1 MTLANRLGR
10 GDPTPAGAR
19 EGAPLRRR
27 RERAWLDSGRPVH
40 FLVARRPPEG
50 FRFEPRGL
58 SYLAVR
64 GPAAAGTDAS
74 EDPALWLS
82 EADPVAGSAGDPWVE
97 KLAAN
102 CWFMSGER
110 HRRAGDR
117 EAAVDAYGRAAE
129 AAPRSQSTSHNV
141 GVMLFRM
148 NELEEALEHALRA
161 VEIDPV
167 RTGPYRLA
175 ARILSR
181 LGRPA
186 EADAL
191 RRRAREW
198 ARLP

>member
-1 MTLANRLGR
+1 M
-10 GDPTPAGAR
+10 
-19 EGAPLRRR
+19 
-27 RERAWLDSGRPVH
+27 H

-58 SYLAVR
+58 SYLA
-64 GPAAAGTDAS
+64 AGGRAGAGADTSA
-74 EDPALWLS
+74 DPARWLS
-82 EADPVAGSAGDPWVE
+82 EADPLAGSPEDPWVR

-117 EAAVDAYGRAAE
+117 EAAAAAYERAAE
-129 AAPRSQSTSHNV
+129 TAPGSQSTSFNV
-141 GVMLFRM
+141 SLMLFRM
-148 NELEEALEHALRA
+148 NELEDALKHALRA

-167 RTGPYRLA
+167 RAGPYRLA

-181 LGRPA
+181 LGRAA
-186 EADAL
+186 EAEAL